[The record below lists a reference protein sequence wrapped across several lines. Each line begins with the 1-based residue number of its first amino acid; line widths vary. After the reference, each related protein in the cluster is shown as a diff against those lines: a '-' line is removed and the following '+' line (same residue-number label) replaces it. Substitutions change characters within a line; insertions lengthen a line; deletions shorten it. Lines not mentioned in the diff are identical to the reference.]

1 MTEIITYTFDG
12 VLLITGT
19 GSAVIAW
26 KSLSGRLSFGIAVIS
41 VGLVLLGFAHLS
53 ETLLGTL
60 FGFVGEGPPEIV
72 HRVLVLVGFSLLV
85 CGIVTTG
92 GELRRERDGLQR
104 TNASLREAQEDL
116 RLTNEELRER
126 NRQLLEARASAATDG
141 LTGIYNHR
149 TFQER
154 VRDEIERADAADDSF
169 GLIMFD
175 IDGFKKVNDT
185 LGHQEGDRMLQDVA
199 QTAASLAGG
208 EAVYRY
214 GGDEFVILLTG
225 AGEKELAGMAERLRA
240 SIEAQFGGSSGL
252 TISLGWTSYP
262 ENARN
267 VEEVIYGADSAMYRA
282 KAAGKN
288 RVAAPEPASLAIET
302 R

>member
-1 MTEIITYTFDG
+1 VIEIITYTFDG
-12 VLLITGT
+12 VLLIAGT

-26 KSLSGRLSFGIAVIS
+26 RSLGGRLSLGIAVIS

-85 CGIVTTG
+85 CGMIATG
-92 GELRRERDGLQR
+92 SELRRERQGLQR
-104 TNASLREAQEDL
+104 TNATLLDAQEDL
-116 RLTNEELRER
+116 RLANEELRER

-154 VRDEIERADAADDSF
+154 LRAEIERVDAAGGSF

-175 IDGFKKVNDT
+175 IDGFKQINDA
-185 LGHQEGDRMLQDVA
+185 LGHQAGNKILQEVA

-208 EAVYRY
+208 EAVHRY
-214 GGDEFVILLTG
+214 GGDEFVILMTG
-225 AGEKELAGMAERLRA
+225 AGEEDLAEMAEGLRA
-240 SIEAQFGGSSGL
+240 SIEGRFGSSSGL
-252 TISLGWTSYP
+252 TVSLGWTSYP

-267 VEEVIYGADSAMYRA
+267 VEELIYGVDSAMYRA

-288 RVAAPEPASLAIET
+288 RVARPEGAGVRTET

>member
-126 NRQLLEARASAATDG
+126 TRQLLEARASAATDG

-154 VRDEIERADAADDSF
+154 VRDEIERANAADDSF

-185 LGHQEGDRMLQDVA
+185 LGHQAGDRILQNVA
-199 QTAASLAGG
+199 QTAALLAGG
-208 EAVYRY
+208 EALYRY
-214 GGDEFVILLTG
+214 GGDEFVVLLTG
-225 AGEKELAGMAERLRA
+225 PEEAIAGMAERLRA
-240 SIEAQFGGSSGL
+240 AIEDQFESSSGL

-262 ENARN
+262 ENAHN
-267 VEEVIYGADSAMYRA
+267 VEEIIYGADSAMYRA

-288 RVAAPEPASLAIET
+288 RVATPEPASVAIE
-302 R
+302 RR

>member
-12 VLLITGT
+12 ILLIAGT

-26 KSLSGRLSFGIAVIS
+26 RSLSGRFSLGIAIIS

-92 GELRRERDGLQR
+92 GELRRERDGLQE

-154 VRDEIERADAADDSF
+154 VRAEIERVDGTGSSF

-185 LGHQEGDRMLQDVA
+185 LGHQAGDRILQDVA
-199 QTAASLAGG
+199 QTVASLAGG

-214 GGDEFVILLTG
+214 GGDEFVVLLSG
-225 AGEKELAGMAERLRA
+225 AEDEIAAMAEKLRA
-240 SIEAQFGGSSGL
+240 AIEDQFGSSNGL

-267 VEEVIYGADSAMYRA
+267 VEEIIYGADSAMYRA

-288 RVAAPEPASLAIET
+288 RVATPEQASIAIE
-302 R
+302 RR

>member
-1 MTEIITYTFDG
+1 
-12 VLLITGT
+12 
-19 GSAVIAW
+19 
-26 KSLSGRLSFGIAVIS
+26 
-41 VGLVLLGFAHLS
+41 
-53 ETLLGTL
+53 
-60 FGFVGEGPPEIV
+60 VGEGPPEIV
-72 HRVLVLVGFSLLV
+72 HRVLVLAGFSLLV
-85 CGIVTTG
+85 CGIITMG
-92 GELRRERDGLQR
+92 GELRRERDGLEQS
-104 TNASLREAQEDL
+104 NATLREAEEDL

-154 VRDEIERADAADDSF
+154 VRAEIARVDEVGGSF

-185 LGHQEGDRMLQDVA
+185 LGHQAGDRILQDVA
-199 QTAASLAGG
+199 ETAAHIAGG
-208 EAVYRY
+208 DAVYRY
-214 GGDEFVILLTG
+214 GGDEFVILMTG
-225 AGEKELAGMAERLRA
+225 ADDAELAGVAERLRA
-240 SIEAQFGGSSGL
+240 AIEAQFGSTSCL

-262 ENARN
+262 DHTRN
-267 VEEVIYGADSAMYRA
+267 VEEIIYGADSAMYRA

-288 RVAAPEPASLAIET
+288 QVAKPEAPSVTIEM

>member
-1 MTEIITYTFDG
+1 MNEIITYTFDG
-12 VLLITGT
+12 VLLIVGT

-26 KSLSGRLSFGIAVIS
+26 RSLSGRFSLGIAVIS

-92 GELRRERDGLQR
+92 GELRRERDGLQG

-154 VRDEIERADAADDSF
+154 VRAEIERVDAVSGSF

-185 LGHQEGDRMLQDVA
+185 LGHQAGDRILQDVA
-199 QTAASLAGG
+199 QTAARLASG
-208 EAVYRY
+208 EALYRY
-214 GGDEFVILLTG
+214 GGDEFVVLLTG
-225 AGEKELAGMAERLRA
+225 AEEEVAGMAERLRA
-240 SIEAQFGGSSGL
+240 EIEDQFESSSGL

-262 ENARN
+262 ENAHN
-267 VEEVIYGADSAMYRA
+267 VEEIIYGADSAMYRA

-288 RVAAPEPASLAIET
+288 RVATPEPASVAIE
-302 R
+302 RR